1 MGGMMILLLAPY
13 LLLAA
18 ISLVAV
24 LCHCFNDNLAQR
36 VGLSGVCIGACL
48 KSFSLVVAT
57 SPGDSCAIIAYGMAI
72 YAVGTFMK
80 FRKFNRA

>member
-1 MGGMMILLLAPY
+1 MIAQLAPY

-24 LCHCFNDNLAQR
+24 LCNGFKDNLPQR
-36 VGLSGVCIGACL
+36 IGLSGVCIDACL
-48 KSFSLVVAT
+48 KSFSLVSAAP
-57 SPGDSCAIIAYGMAI
+57 PGDSCVIIAYGMAI
-72 YAVGTFMK
+72 YAVGTFLK